1 MIHLFELIVT
11 SMPCKHK
18 QVEMGLHHCFPPHR
32 PLLLFLFLNPVA
44 SFEDS
49 GKLSSRESVSLSN
62 SFVSIAVHEGPDVE
76 DDDWPVKLNAVNSLG
91 FFVGLGVRNVSRTL
105 FLIGVSGMSRESTF

>member
-18 QVEMGLHHCFPPHR
+18 QVEMGLHHCFPPCR

-49 GKLSSRESVSLSN
+49 GKLSPRELVSLSKGCQ
-62 SFVSIAVHEGPDVE
+62 FGKCQTPCMCGRVSLSKP
-76 DDDWPVKLNAVNSLG
+76 K
-91 FFVGLGVRNVSRTL
+91 L
-105 FLIGVSGMSRESTF
+105 FLPGQNFQFNTTLNMIWSESYFLTCLPLHCPS